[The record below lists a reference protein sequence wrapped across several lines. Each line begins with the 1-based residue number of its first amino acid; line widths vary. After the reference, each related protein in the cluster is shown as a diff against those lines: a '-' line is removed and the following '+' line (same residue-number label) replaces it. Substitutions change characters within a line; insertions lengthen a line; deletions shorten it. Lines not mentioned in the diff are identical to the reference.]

1 MAFDK
6 SLWLLKMWCF
16 SQCSKTQMVKTE
28 QMIMTQNYN
37 PCTCW
42 GFTGSAK
49 IHICWT
55 QFCTFEEKKQ
65 IYLFCHFL
73 LVKLDQFRYWPGSHF
88 RCWTFSTMQIF
99 IVCSDYLFHWIDV
112 LSKYVLFNNSSSVA
126 LSLTFFIIRFWVT
139 AWLTQT
145 QMTFLPRTFVA
156 HWIFIYKWD
165 KQLKPSQFYK

>member
-1 MAFDK
+1 MTNHCGFWKCDVSVKAAK
-6 SLWLLKMWCF
+6 HRRQKLSKWLGLKTTTHVHAEVLLEVFNSHLLDTVLHWWRE
-16 SQCSKTQMVKTE
+16 KTNVF
-28 QMIMTQNYN
+28 IL
-37 PCTCW
+37 
-42 GFTGSAK
+42 S
-49 IHICWT
+49 
-55 QFCTFEEKKQ
+55 
-65 IYLFCHFL
+65 FL
-73 LVKLDQFRYWPGSHF
+73 TSRLKLLDQFRYWSASHF
-88 RCWTFSTMQIF
+88 RCCTFSTMQIF